1 VARFTASY
9 IFYGMEEITA
19 IRQDFMAR
27 WNESKHWSPQARRAL
42 VGLLSRRQPGR
53 PDSMN
58 SLVNACDLEELVE
71 LAIAQGVAGSVSER
85 LQPYLS
91 PSQQSLLLE
100 DVDKGTRFHLAM
112 LDLIEAIGAEFE
124 HANVKW
130 VVYKGPVLRELSY
143 QGPWRSYVDLDF
155 LVSPNDLKG
164 AVQALEKVG
173 AVVGTQDWPGLIKN
187 AKGELA
193 LSIYGSPL
201 ILLHWHLVWHR
212 GTRERL
218 MLPTDE
224 LLERRQQVPLGP
236 ITVWS
241 LDPADFIAHVAL
253 YATYT
258 PSQRLKALLDIER
271 TVANHPPDWDAL
283 VERCNRWKINLPLS
297 ASVNCAVHTVG
308 AAVPSQFIA
317 TLIDNPL
324 ENLVLRMLDTWT
336 PTGRLPGGRSLKVG
350 LSRSLRSSVA
360 QTGTDFLSKSAQ
372 VLTGLAHSRILKTGA
387 SSASDGEPSEMYN
400 FEAYSRVIS
409 GTDQYGHISAHE
421 IRRLLIPT

>member
-1 VARFTASY
+1 
-9 IFYGMEEITA
+9 
-19 IRQDFMAR
+19 
-27 WNESKHWSPQARRAL
+27 
-42 VGLLSRRQPGR
+42 
-53 PDSMN
+53 
-58 SLVNACDLEELVE
+58 
-71 LAIAQGVAGSVSER
+71 
-85 LQPYLS
+85 
-91 PSQQSLLLE
+91 
-100 DVDKGTRFHLAM
+100 
-112 LDLIEAIGAEFE
+112 
-124 HANVKW
+124 
-130 VVYKGPVLRELSY
+130 
-143 QGPWRSYVDLDF
+143 
-155 LVSPNDLKG
+155 
-164 AVQALEKVG
+164 
-173 AVVGTQDWPGLIKN
+173 
-187 AKGELA
+187 
-193 LSIYGSPL
+193 
-201 ILLHWHLVWHR
+201 
-212 GTRERL
+212 
-218 MLPTDE
+218 
-224 LLERRQQVPLGP
+224 
-236 ITVWS
+236 